1 MLEHFKDTQKIQE
14 LLHAAQTGL
23 WAIELDEGREPRMYA
38 DNAML
43 YLLGFHETPSP
54 EECYRTW
61 YERIDSNYY
70 AYVQAAVDKIISDER
85 AEVQYPWKHP
95 EWGEIFIRCGGMR
108 DWSYTDGVC
117 LRGYHQNITNTVMM
131 KKEYDIIV
139 QTLGESYTGIFLCN
153 LHDQTFKTIKI
164 SGRLKEMTQDITN
177 YGNLFRLYALDDVAI
192 SYRPLITALANPEY
206 ITRRLSHGEKQFEL
220 LFRNV
225 TGGWRRIKILPVSE
239 FSEQHPW
246 VIAAFD
252 EQDDKQEAQMREDV
266 LSTLC
271 QCYYSIYL
279 FDLDND
285 IEEAIW
291 QEDFIRESHAFP
303 KGNLSAYYEKFV
315 RNHVFE
321 EDQEKMFRAG
331 SPEFLRKTLSRQQPV
346 YDVDFRRIYPEGL
359 IWVRSRFSIAEM
371 TDERVSKV
379 VFANMQIQDQ
389 KLKELEEEHQKKLYF
404 ELQNIIQGLSAF
416 YQSVFYVDLSA
427 GTFQHFNIMDDIAA
441 RINGDTGFDSLKTIL
456 CDFVHEEDR
465 ELFAKKISLDEIH
478 RRISGGETIYS
489 FEYRRTFGDSCGW
502 MRMHVILAESRAGI
516 PIKVVLASHSVDE
529 EKELEEQN
537 RKALIAAY
545 ETAKQANEAKSN
557 FLAQMSH
564 DIRTPLNAITGMTS
578 IAMSQAGNPEK
589 TCDCL
594 KKISLSSYHLLELIN
609 DVLDMSKIEKG
620 KLELSEDAFSLR
632 ELMENV
638 NSILSSQASAKN
650 QGIIFHTAELTHDN
664 LLGDAGRIR
673 QVLINLLTNSVKY
686 TPEDGTIIVTAQEV
700 SPRLPGYGSFVFTVE
715 DNGIGM
721 SKDFLNYI
729 FVPFSRA
736 EEAKSCHIQG
746 TGLGM
751 PIALGIVS
759 AMQGNIQ
766 VESTPGKGSRFI
778 VTLNLKI
785 ADPLPVKQDGP
796 EFTPALSSSA
806 ALPEIRQ
813 KAAGKHLLLAEDN
826 LLNMEIAQT
835 ILSDAGFTVDGVFNG
850 EEALRQFLDS
860 EPGTYDAILMDLQ
873 MPVMDGYT
881 ATRKIRAS
889 SHPQASEILIIALTA
904 NAFAEDITKALTAGM
919 NDHVAKPID
928 YRQLFELLTR

>member
-1 MLEHFKDTQKIQE
+1 MLEHFKEIQKIQE

-23 WAIELDEGREPRMYA
+23 WAIELDEGKEPRMYA

-54 EECYRTW
+54 EECYRAW
-61 YERIDSNYY
+61 YDNIDDSYY
-70 AYVQAAVDKIISDER
+70 GYVQAAVEKIISDER
-85 AEVQYPWKHP
+85 AEVQYPWMHP

-117 LRGYHQNITNTVMM
+117 LRGYHQNITNTVML

-153 LHDQTFKTIKI
+153 LNDQTFKTIKI
-164 SGRLKEMTQDITN
+164 SDHLKEMARDVTN
-177 YGNLFRLYALDDVAI
+177 YGKLFRLYALEDVAV
-192 SYRPLITALANPEY
+192 SYRPLITDLANPDY
-206 ITRRLSHGEKQFEL
+206 IARRLSHGEKQFEL

-225 TGGWRRIKILPVSE
+225 AGGWRRIKILPVSD

-252 EQDDKQEAQMREDV
+252 EQDDKQEARVREDV

-279 FDLDND
+279 FDLDNN

-291 QEDFIRESHAFP
+291 QEDFIRESNAFP
-303 KGNLSAYYEKFV
+303 KGSLSIYYEKFV
-315 RNHVFE
+315 RNFVCE
-321 EDQEKMFRAG
+321 EDQEKMLRAG
-331 SPEFLRKTLSRQQPV
+331 SPEFLRTTLSPQQPV

-359 IWVRSRFSIAEM
+359 FWVRSRFSIAEM
-371 TDERVSKV
+371 TDGRVSKV
-379 VFANMQIQDQ
+379 IFANMQIQDQ
-389 KLKELEEEHQKKLYF
+389 KLKELEEEQQKKLYF

-416 YQSVFYVDLSA
+416 YQSVFYIDLSA
-427 GTFQHFNIMDDIAA
+427 ETFQHYNIMDDIASHL
-441 RINGDTGFDSLKTIL
+441 NGHTRFDSLKTVL

-465 ELFAKKISLDEIH
+465 ELFSQNLSLDEIR

-489 FEYRRTFGDSCGW
+489 FEYRRKYGDSCGW
-502 MRMHVILAESRAGI
+502 MRMHVILAESRAGV
-516 PIKVVLASHSVDE
+516 PIKAVLASHSVDE

-537 RKALIAAY
+537 RRALIAAY

-589 TCDCL
+589 TRDCL
-594 KKISLSSYHLLELIN
+594 QKISLSSYHLLELIN

-620 KLELSEDAFSLR
+620 KLELSEEPFSLR

-638 NSILSSQASAKN
+638 NSILSSQASTKN
-650 QGIIFHTAELTHDN
+650 QEIIFHTSELSHDN

-686 TPEDGTIIVTAQEV
+686 TPDEGKITVTAQEV

-721 SKDFLNYI
+721 SRDFLNYI

-751 PIALGIVS
+751 PIALGIVT

-766 VESTPGKGSRFI
+766 VESMPGKGSRFI

-785 ADPLPVKQDGP
+785 AEPLSEKQAGP
-796 EFTPALSSSA
+796 EFTPALSSYSE
-806 ALPEIRQ
+806 LPEIRK
-813 KAAGKHLLLAEDN
+813 KADGKRLLLAEDN

-835 ILSDAGFTVDGVFNG
+835 ILSDAGFTVDGAFNG
-850 EEALRQFLDS
+850 EEALQLFLDS